1 MSNPV
6 HSPIVACD
14 LCQAT
19 AHDLCQATACTCRWC
34 TPDDTYNPPLG
45 HQADE
50 AMYVRIAGCNGKCTM
65 SQCNADINIYDAL
78 IAHVPR
84 YYLAKYD
91 TMSHLF
97 YNNDHRTIHSDHID
111 AQINYYDLRI
121 EFADMLDNVYHWL
134 MSNKYTRSAGDLEDL
149 RSINCIYQI
158 IHTYVG
164 SNVANKADD
173 TDDDDDTHDDDD
185 TDDGERIKSGDDRER
200 RERYERPYP
209 TSDSSL
215 RRT

>member
-1 MSNPV
+1 
-6 HSPIVACD
+6 
-14 LCQAT
+14 
-19 AHDLCQATACTCRWC
+19 
-34 TPDDTYNPPLG
+34 
-45 HQADE
+45 
-50 AMYVRIAGCNGKCTM
+50 M
-65 SQCNADINIYDAL
+65 SQCDADINIYDAL